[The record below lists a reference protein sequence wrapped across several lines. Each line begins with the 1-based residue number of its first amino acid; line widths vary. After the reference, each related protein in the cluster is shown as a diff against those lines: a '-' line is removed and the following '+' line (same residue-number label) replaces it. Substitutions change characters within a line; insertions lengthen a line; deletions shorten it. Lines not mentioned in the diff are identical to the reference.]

1 MTAYNCEGMRYVK
14 VLFAGILILSAQ
26 MLSAQTD
33 KSEVRK
39 GNREYRKG
47 EFKEAEIDYRRALVK
62 DSLSFAA
69 NYNLACDLYRQEQYD
84 EAGNYM
90 KKIADQAAASA
101 RESDYYYNLG
111 DIALAKQDYKGAVDA
126 FEKALLLNPGDLD
139 AKENYVYAKMMLQ
152 NQQNQQNQD
161 NQNQDNQDNQNQDQD
176 QDQDDQNQ
184 KQDQKQNDQNQDN
197 QDQKQNDQNQD
208 QNNNQDQRNDQDR
221 QNQSPQQQDAK
232 ISPQAA
238 QQMLQAI
245 QAREKETQDKVNR
258 EKAAAMKSR
267 QKEKNW

>member
-1 MTAYNCEGMRYVK
+1 MRYVK

-126 FEKALLLNPGDLD
+126 FEKALLLNPGDMD

-152 NQQNQQNQD
+152 NQQNQ
-161 NQNQDNQDNQNQDQD
+161 DNQDNQNQDQN

-184 KQDQKQNDQNQDN
+184 NQDQKQNDQNQDN

>member
-161 NQNQDNQDNQNQDQD
+161 NQDNQNQ
-176 QDQDDQNQ
+176 N
-184 KQDQKQNDQNQDN
+184 QDQKQNDQNQDN

-208 QNNNQDQRNDQDR
+208 QNNNQNQDQQDQSNDQNR
-221 QNQSPQQQDAK
+221 QNQSQQQQDAK

>member
-90 KKIADQAAASA
+90 KKIADQAAAST

-126 FEKALLLNPGDLD
+126 FEKALLLNPGDMD

-176 QDQDDQNQ
+176 DQNQ
-184 KQDQKQNDQNQDN
+184 NQDQKQNDQNQDN

-208 QNNNQDQRNDQDR
+208 QNNNQDQSNDQNR

>member
-26 MLSAQTD
+26 MLPAQTD

-90 KKIADQAAASA
+90 KKIADQAAAST

-126 FEKALLLNPGDLD
+126 FEKSLLLNPGDMD

-176 QDQDDQNQ
+176 DQNQ
-184 KQDQKQNDQNQDN
+184 KQDQKQNDQNQDK

>member
-1 MTAYNCEGMRYVK
+1 MRYVK

-90 KKIADQAAASA
+90 KKSADQAAASA

-161 NQNQDNQDNQNQDQD
+161 NQDNQNQDQN

-184 KQDQKQNDQNQDN
+184 N

-208 QNNNQDQRNDQDR
+208 ENNNQNQDQQDQSNDQNR

-258 EKAAAMKSR
+258 EKAAVMKSR

>member
-14 VLFAGILILSAQ
+14 ILFAGILILSAQ

-90 KKIADQAAASA
+90 KKIADQVAAST

-126 FEKALLLNPGDLD
+126 FEKALLLNPGDMD

-152 NQQNQQNQD
+152 NQQNQ
-161 NQNQDNQDNQNQDQD
+161 DNQDNQNQDQN

-184 KQDQKQNDQNQDN
+184 NQDQKQNDQNQDN

>member
-208 QNNNQDQRNDQDR
+208 QNNNQDQRNDQNR
-221 QNQSPQQQDAK
+221 QNQSQQQQDAK

>member
-1 MTAYNCEGMRYVK
+1 MRYVK

-90 KKIADQAAASA
+90 KKIADQAAAST

-161 NQNQDNQDNQNQDQD
+161 NQNQDNQDNQNQDQ
-176 QDQDDQNQ
+176 
-184 KQDQKQNDQNQDN
+184 NQDN

-208 QNNNQDQRNDQDR
+208 ENNNQNQDQQDQSNDQNR
-221 QNQSPQQQDAK
+221 QNQSQQQQDAK

>member
-152 NQQNQQNQD
+152 NQQNQ
-161 NQNQDNQDNQNQDQD
+161 DNQDNQNQDQN

-184 KQDQKQNDQNQDN
+184 NQDQKQNDQNQDN
-197 QDQKQNDQNQD
+197 QDQKQNDQDQD
-208 QNNNQDQRNDQDR
+208 QNNNQDQRNDQNR
-221 QNQSPQQQDAK
+221 QNQSQQQQDAK

>member
-1 MTAYNCEGMRYVK
+1 MRYVK

-26 MLSAQTD
+26 MLPAQTD

-152 NQQNQQNQD
+152 NQQNQ
-161 NQNQDNQDNQNQDQD
+161 DNQDNQNQDQN

-184 KQDQKQNDQNQDN
+184 N

-208 QNNNQDQRNDQDR
+208 QKQNDQNQDQRNDQDR

>member
-176 QDQDDQNQ
+176 DQNQ
-184 KQDQKQNDQNQDN
+184 NQDQKQNDQNQDN

-208 QNNNQDQRNDQDR
+208 QNNNQDQRNDQNR
-221 QNQSPQQQDAK
+221 QNQSQQQQDAK

>member
-69 NYNLACDLYRQEQYD
+69 NYNLACDLYSQEQYD

-90 KKIADQAAASA
+90 KKIADQAAAST

-126 FEKALLLNPGDLD
+126 FEKALLLNPGDMD

-176 QDQDDQNQ
+176 DQNQ
-184 KQDQKQNDQNQDN
+184 NQDQKQNDQNQDN

-208 QNNNQDQRNDQDR
+208 QNNNQDQSNDQNR

>member
-26 MLSAQTD
+26 MLPAQTD

-90 KKIADQAAASA
+90 KKIADQAAAST

-152 NQQNQQNQD
+152 NQQNQ
-161 NQNQDNQDNQNQDQD
+161 DNQDNQNQDQN

-184 KQDQKQNDQNQDN
+184 NQDQKQNDQNQDN

>member
-14 VLFAGILILSAQ
+14 VLFAGILILSAK
-26 MLSAQTD
+26 MLSAKTD

-176 QDQDDQNQ
+176 DQNQ
-184 KQDQKQNDQNQDN
+184 NQDQKQNDQNQDN

-208 QNNNQDQRNDQDR
+208 QNNNQDQRNDQNR
-221 QNQSPQQQDAK
+221 QNQSQQQQDAK

>member
-26 MLSAQTD
+26 MLPAQTD

-90 KKIADQAAASA
+90 KKIADQAAAST

-126 FEKALLLNPGDLD
+126 FEKALLLNPGDMD

-176 QDQDDQNQ
+176 DQNQ
-184 KQDQKQNDQNQDN
+184 NQDQKQNDQNQDN

-208 QNNNQDQRNDQDR
+208 QNNNQDQSNDQNR

>member
-1 MTAYNCEGMRYVK
+1 MRYVK

-161 NQNQDNQDNQNQDQD
+161 NQDNQNQDQN

-184 KQDQKQNDQNQDN
+184 N

-208 QNNNQDQRNDQDR
+208 ENNNQNQDQQDQSNDQNR

>member
-1 MTAYNCEGMRYVK
+1 MRYIK

-126 FEKALLLNPGDLD
+126 FEKSLLLNPGDLD

-161 NQNQDNQDNQNQDQD
+161 NQDNQNQDQN
-176 QDQDDQNQ
+176 QVQDDQNQ
-184 KQDQKQNDQNQDN
+184 NQDQKQNDQNQDN

>member
-1 MTAYNCEGMRYVK
+1 MRYIK

-47 EFKEAEIDYRRALVK
+47 EFKEAEIDYRKALVK

-90 KKIADQAAASA
+90 KKITDQAAASA

-161 NQNQDNQDNQNQDQD
+161 NHDNQNQDQN

-184 KQDQKQNDQNQDN
+184 NQDQKQNDQNQDN

>member
-90 KKIADQAAASA
+90 KKIADQAAAST

-126 FEKALLLNPGDLD
+126 LEKALLLNPGDMD

-161 NQNQDNQDNQNQDQD
+161 NQNQDNQDNQNQDQ
-176 QDQDDQNQ
+176 
-184 KQDQKQNDQNQDN
+184 NQDN

-208 QNNNQDQRNDQDR
+208 ENNNQNQDQQDQSNDQNR

>member
-126 FEKALLLNPGDLD
+126 FEKALLLNPGDMD

-152 NQQNQQNQD
+152 NQQNQ
-161 NQNQDNQDNQNQDQD
+161 DNQDNQNQDQN

-184 KQDQKQNDQNQDN
+184 NQDQKQNDQNQDN

>member
-152 NQQNQQNQD
+152 NQQNQ
-161 NQNQDNQDNQNQDQD
+161 DNQDNQNQDQN

-184 KQDQKQNDQNQDN
+184 NQDQKQNDQNQDN

-208 QNNNQDQRNDQDR
+208 QNKNQDQRNDQDR

>member
-90 KKIADQAAASA
+90 KKIADQAAASP

-126 FEKALLLNPGDLD
+126 FEKALLLNPGDMD

-161 NQNQDNQDNQNQDQD
+161 NQNQDNQDNQNQDQ
-176 QDQDDQNQ
+176 
-184 KQDQKQNDQNQDN
+184 NQDN

-208 QNNNQDQRNDQDR
+208 QNTNQNQDQQDQSNDQNR
-221 QNQSPQQQDAK
+221 QNQSQQQQDAK

>member
-1 MTAYNCEGMRYVK
+1 MRYVK

-62 DSLSFAA
+62 DSLSSAA

-161 NQNQDNQDNQNQDQD
+161 NQDNQNQDQD
-176 QDQDDQNQ
+176 QDDQNQ
-184 KQDQKQNDQNQDN
+184 NQDQKQNDQNQDN

>member
-1 MTAYNCEGMRYVK
+1 MRYVK
-14 VLFAGILILSAQ
+14 LLFAGILILSAQ

-90 KKIADQAAASA
+90 KKIADQAAAST

-126 FEKALLLNPGDLD
+126 FEKALLLNPGDMD

-161 NQNQDNQDNQNQDQD
+161 NQDNQNQDQN

-184 KQDQKQNDQNQDN
+184 NQDQKQDDQDQDN

-267 QKEKNW
+267 KKEKNW

>member
-176 QDQDDQNQ
+176 DQNQ
-184 KQDQKQNDQNQDN
+184 NQDQKQNDQNQDN

-208 QNNNQDQRNDQDR
+208 QNNNQDQSNDQNR

>member
-1 MTAYNCEGMRYVK
+1 MRYVK

-126 FEKALLLNPGDLD
+126 FEKSLLLNPGDLD

-161 NQNQDNQDNQNQDQD
+161 NQDNQNQDQ
-176 QDQDDQNQ
+176 N
-184 KQDQKQNDQNQDN
+184 QDQKQNDQNQDN

>member
-1 MTAYNCEGMRYVK
+1 MRYIK

-161 NQNQDNQDNQNQDQD
+161 NQNQDNQDNQNQDQN
-176 QDQDDQNQ
+176 QDN
-184 KQDQKQNDQNQDN
+184 QDQKQNDQNQDN

>member
-26 MLSAQTD
+26 MLPAQTD

-90 KKIADQAAASA
+90 KKIADQAAAST

-126 FEKALLLNPGDLD
+126 FEKALLLNPGDMD

-161 NQNQDNQDNQNQDQD
+161 NQNQDNQDNQNQDQ
-176 QDQDDQNQ
+176 
-184 KQDQKQNDQNQDN
+184 NQDN

-208 QNNNQDQRNDQDR
+208 QNNNQNQDQQDQSNDQNR

>member
-1 MTAYNCEGMRYVK
+1 MRYVK

-26 MLSAQTD
+26 MLPAQTD

-152 NQQNQQNQD
+152 NQQNQ
-161 NQNQDNQDNQNQDQD
+161 DNQDNQNQDQN

-184 KQDQKQNDQNQDN
+184 NQDQKQNDQNQDN
-197 QDQKQNDQNQD
+197 QYQKQNDQNQEH
-208 QNNNQDQRNDQDR
+208 NNNQDQRNDQDR